1 MLTFL
6 LPTASDKE
14 QLEMEWEAGRELNE
28 IFKAQFELIS
38 RLKRRISMKIF
49 LYKIKIYQILS

>member
-6 LPTASDKE
+6 PPTASDKE
-14 QLEMEWEAGRELNE
+14 QLETGWEAGRELNQ

-38 RLKRRISMKIF
+38 GLKRRISMNVF
-49 LYKIKIYQILS
+49 LYKIKMYQTRS

>member
-6 LPTASDKE
+6 PPTASDKE
-14 QLEMEWEAGRELNE
+14 QLEMEWEAGRELNQ

-38 RLKRRISMKIF
+38 RLKRISMNVF
-49 LYKIKIYQILS
+49 LYKIKMYQTRS